1 MILAMDIGGTS
12 VKLALVDR
20 EGRIG
25 PRGAADTAFDNYRTP
40 MLDTVVRAAEAFV
53 RRAGAAIEG
62 VGISATGQIDTESG
76 VVIGTNGMIPNY
88 EGSNLKAAMERT
100 FGVPAWALNDANAAA
115 LGECF
120 VGRARGLRHVVMAT
134 YGTGVGGGIVIDG
147 QIYGGTRGIAGEI
160 GLFPMG
166 NGLYEGRASASAL
179 VRAAERASGETGLN
193 GRIVFDRLA
202 EGDGTLRKVVDAWLD
217 DVAAG
222 LIGLTHVFNPQMI
235 VVGGGVSARE
245 AEFVRPLRERV
256 LAGVRPRF
264 AEGLRIEAAA
274 LGNDAGLV
282 GAARYFMDRRRG
294 SRQ

>member
-1 MILAMDIGGTS
+1 MILAIDIGGTS
-12 VKLALVDR
+12 AKLALVDR
-20 EGRIG
+20 AGSIG
-25 PRGAADTAFDNYRTP
+25 PRYTADTAFDGYHTP
-40 MLDTVVRAAEAFV
+40 MLDTVVRAAQAFLK
-53 RRAGAAIEG
+53 REGAAIEG
-62 VGISATGQIDTESG
+62 VGISATGQIDAETG

-88 EGSNLKAAMERT
+88 EGSNLKAAMERA

-147 QIYGGTRGIAGEI
+147 RIYGGTRGIAGEI

-166 NGLYEGRASASAL
+166 GSFYEGRASASAL
-179 VRAAERASGETGLN
+179 VRAAERAAGETGLN
-193 GRIVFDRLA
+193 GQIIFDRLA
-202 EGDGTLRKVVDAWLD
+202 EGDGVMRRVVDAWLD

-222 LIGLTHVFNPQMI
+222 LIGLTHIFNPQMI

-245 AEFVRPLRERV
+245 AAFVRPLRMRV
-256 LAGVRPRF
+256 LSGVKPRF

-282 GAARYFMDRRRG
+282 GAARYFLDREKG
-294 SRQ
+294 